1 MPTIRERLD
10 ADLKDAMRAKD
21 EVKLTTIRAI
31 KSAIKYKE
39 VEGENKVL
47 DDAGILGVLTSE
59 VKKRREASAEFKA
72 ANRADLAEK
81 EEKEL
86 VVLQGYLPT
95 QLTAEQLTAEVAK
108 ATSVCPSS
116 VMLPNGGALYG
127 TGKTSKSGSS
137 TISSCPDTTDAD
149 TTRPAAAIRTAAPR
163 SATRI
168 CCVVQLSCHWWPSTT
183 ARRSPGSLRRP
194 GMFAAS
200 RTSAPGKA

>member
-108 ATSVCPSS
+108 AIGEAGARSVKDLGA
-116 VMLPNGGALYG
+116 VMKIVTPRLKGQAE
-127 TGKTSKSGSS
+127 GKA
-137 TISSCPDTTDAD
+137 ISDE
-149 TTRPAAAIRTAAPR
+149 
-163 SATRI
+163 
-168 CCVVQLSCHWWPSTT
+168 VKGQLSKL
-183 ARRSPGSLRRP
+183 G
-194 GMFAAS
+194 
-200 RTSAPGKA
+200 